1 MLLAS
6 GLSHVRHTYFISS
19 IVSQEHNI
27 SVKSITYQSRASHIR
42 WTSLKCATRFH
53 TCIHPGPNSNG
64 CQFFVTC
71 NKTEWLDNKHVVF
84 GKVLCLSGV

>member
-1 MLLAS
+1 M
-6 GLSHVRHTYFISS
+6 
-19 IVSQEHNI
+19 
-27 SVKSITYQSRASHIR
+27 
-42 WTSLKCATRFH
+42 CATRFH
-53 TCIHPGPNSNG
+53 TCIYPGPNSNG